1 MKVSV
6 LCFDVS
12 GNAAGRADLLAKL
25 LEPLGSVEVLGP
37 RSLPGVWKPVASGPI
52 RYTSVATRRMPGF
65 VATMA
70 DLARRADGDL
80 IYASKTRLGSAGVG
94 YLKRAAGKRPL
105 LLDIDDW
112 ELGFYIRS
120 GFWGTVGRALNLGN
134 PDGLPWTWL
143 CERFTGLAD
152 GVTVASRF
160 LQERFG
166 GTLIPHVR
174 DTDAWKPGRAD
185 AAEGR
190 RRLRVDGKRVVMFL
204 GTPRDYKGLDDLAA
218 AVASLGRAD
227 VALAV
232 VGASADSAAGRQILG
247 RCPAATLL
255 PWVPFDEIPTLLSAA
270 DVVAVPQRKTSDTV
284 GQVPAKIFDAMA
296 LGRPVVST
304 RVSMVPE
311 ILDGCGLLVEPGD
324 VSGLAAAIARLLD
337 RPAEAEALGAR
348 ARERCVER
356 YSFQSARRDLF
367 PLIERV
373 MARPKAHPKAR
384 PKGPPKAHP

>member
-6 LCFDVS
+6 LCADVS
-12 GNAAGRADLLAKL
+12 SKTAGRADLPARL
-25 LEPLGSVEVLGP
+25 LEPLGSVEVIGP
-37 RSLPGVWKPVASGPI
+37 RSLPGVWMPVAAGPV
-52 RYTSVATRRMPGF
+52 RYTSVPTRRMPGF
-65 VATMA
+65 MATMA

-80 IYASKTRLGSAGVG
+80 IYASKTRIGSAGVG
-94 YLKRAAGKRPL
+94 YLKRVAGKRPL

-143 CERFTGLAD
+143 CERLTALAD

-174 DTDAWKPGRAD
+174 DTNAWKPGGAD

-190 RRLRVDGKRVVMFL
+190 RRLGLEGKRVVMFL
-204 GTPRDYKGLDDLAA
+204 GTPRGYKGLDDLAA
-218 AVASLGRAD
+218 AVTSLARAD
-227 VALAV
+227 VSLVV
-232 VGASADSAAGRQILG
+232 VGASPDSAAGRRILG

-255 PWVPFDEIPTLLSAA
+255 PWVPFEEIPSLLAAA
-270 DVVAVPQRKTSDTV
+270 DVVAVPQRATSDTL

-304 RVSMVPE
+304 RVSMIPE
-311 ILDGCGLLVEPGD
+311 ILEGCGLLVEPGD
-324 VSGLAAAIARLLD
+324 VSGLAAAIRTLLD
-337 RPAEAEALGAR
+337 DSTHAEALGAR

-356 YSFQSARRDLF
+356 YSFQAARGDLF

-373 MARPKAHPKAR
+373 MAPR
-384 PKGPPKAHP
+384 

>member
-6 LCFDVS
+6 LCPDVS
-12 GNAAGRADLLAKL
+12 SNAAGRADLLAKL
-25 LEPLGSVEVLGP
+25 LEPLGSVEVIGP
-37 RSLPGVWKPVASGPI
+37 RSLPGVWMPVAAGPV
-52 RYTSVATRRMPGF
+52 RYTSVPTRRMPGF
-65 VATMA
+65 MATMA

-80 IYASKTRLGSAGVG
+80 IYASKTRIGSAGVG
-94 YLKRAAGKRPL
+94 YLKRVAGKRPL

-143 CERFTGLAD
+143 CERLTALAD

-174 DTDAWKPGRAD
+174 DTDAWKPGCAD

-190 RRLRVDGKRVVMFL
+190 RRLGLEGKRVVMFL
-204 GTPRDYKGLDDLAA
+204 GTPRGYKGLDDLAA
-218 AVASLGRAD
+218 AVTSLARAD
-227 VALAV
+227 VSLVV
-232 VGASADSAAGRQILG
+232 VGASPDGAAGRRILG

-255 PWVPFDEIPTLLSAA
+255 PWVPFEEIPSLLAAA
-270 DVVAVPQRKTSDTV
+270 DVVAVPQRATSDTL

-304 RVSMVPE
+304 RVSMIPE
-311 ILDGCGLLVEPGD
+311 ILEGCGLLVEPGD
-324 VSGLAAAIARLLD
+324 VSGLAAAMARLLD
-337 RPAEAEALGAR
+337 RPAEAEALGSR

-373 MARPKAHPKAR
+373 MAKHRANA
-384 PKGPPKAHP
+384 

>member
-6 LCFDVS
+6 LCSDVS

-25 LEPLGSVEVLGP
+25 LEPLGEVEVIGP
-37 RSLPGVWKPVASGPI
+37 RSLSGVWKPVASGPV
-52 RYTSVATRRMPGF
+52 RYTSVPARRMPRF
-65 VATMA
+65 IATMA

-80 IYASKTRLGSAGVG
+80 IYASKTKLGSAGVG
-94 YLKRAAGKRPL
+94 YLKRIAGKRPL

-120 GFWGTVGRALNLGN
+120 GFWGTAGRALNLGN
-134 PDGLPWTWL
+134 PHGLPWTWL
-143 CERFTGLAD
+143 CERLTALAD

-174 DTDAWKPGRAD
+174 DTDAWKPGGAD

-190 RRLRVDGKRVVMFL
+190 RRLGVEGRRVVMFL
-204 GTPRDYKGLDDLAA
+204 GTPRGYKGLDDLAA
-218 AVASLGRAD
+218 AVASLGRAN

-232 VGASADSAAGRQILG
+232 VGTGADSPAGRRILE

-255 PWVPFDEIPTLLSAA
+255 PWVPFEEIPTLLAAA
-270 DVVAVPQRKTSDTV
+270 DVVAVPQRATSDTV

-304 RVSMVPE
+304 RVSMIPE
-311 ILDGCGLLVEPGD
+311 ILEGCGLLVEPGD
-324 VSGLAAAIARLLD
+324 VPGLAAAIARLLD
-337 RPAEAEALGAR
+337 GPAEAEALGAR
-348 ARERCVER
+348 ARERCLER

-373 MARPKAHPKAR
+373 MANPRANA
-384 PKGPPKAHP
+384 

>member
-12 GNAAGRADLLAKL
+12 GNAAGRADLLARL
-25 LEPLGSVEVLGP
+25 LEPLGPVEVIGP
-37 RSLPGVWKPVASGPI
+37 RFGPAVWKPVASGPI
-52 RYTSVATRRMPGF
+52 RYASVPSRRMPGF
-65 VATMA
+65 LATMA
-70 DLARRADGDL
+70 ELARRADGDL
-80 IYASKTRLGSAGVG
+80 IYASKTKLGSAGVG
-94 YLKRAAGKRPL
+94 YLKRVAGKRPL

-134 PDGLPWTWL
+134 PNGLPWTWL
-143 CERFTGLAD
+143 CERFTRLAD
-152 GVTVASRF
+152 GVTVASHF

-174 DTDAWKPGRAD
+174 DTDAWKPGCAD

-190 RRLRVDGKRVVMFL
+190 RRLGLDGKRIVMFL
-204 GTPRDYKGLDDLAA
+204 GTPRGYKGLDDLAA

-232 VGASADSAAGRQILG
+232 VGASPDSPAGRRILE
-247 RCPAATLL
+247 RCPAVALL

-270 DVVAVPQRKTSDTV
+270 DVVAVPQRETSDTV
-284 GQVPAKIFDAMA
+284 GQVPAKLFDAMA

-304 RVSMVPE
+304 RVSMIPE
-311 ILDGCGLLVEPGD
+311 ILEGCGLLVEPGD
-324 VSGLAAAIARLLD
+324 VPGLAAAIARLLD
-337 RPAEAEALGAR
+337 GPAEAEALGAR

-373 MARPKAHPKAR
+373 MARPKGNP
-384 PKGPPKAHP
+384 